1 MVPHSM
7 KWLCLPLLQLPESYR
22 MDLPR
27 ASTPQKHKHKKKKHK
42 HKPIKSD
49 PLDMGREYST
59 LVTPT
64 LPGTPTYLNKPHPF
78 DASAG
83 EPSSS
88 TSVHSVGGKDGPIS
102 GERYGTWTGI
112 CW

>member
-1 MVPHSM
+1 
-7 KWLCLPLLQLPESYR
+7 